1 MRFIS
6 SSTMFLLVLAL
17 FLSIIRSTLNVAVA
31 DDSLDGKSFLVE
43 LSETKKN
50 EVTKDELIFKDGTFF
65 SVECEQYG
73 FGPASYESKS
83 KGDAILFE
91 STLLSDTEGKAEWE
105 GSVKGDKI
113 TGTFIWSKEGQ
124 DPIIYTYAGNMK
136 K

>member
-1 MRFIS
+1 MRYIS
-6 SSTMFLLVLAL
+6 SSTIYLFALAL
-17 FLSIIRSTLNVAVA
+17 FLSLIGTNLNIAVA

-43 LSETKKN
+43 LSETKNN

-83 KGDAILFE
+83 EGDAILFE
-91 STLLSDTEGKAEWE
+91 STIVSDKEGKFEWE

-113 TGTFIWSKEGQ
+113 TGTSIWSKEGQ
-124 DPIIYTYAGNMK
+124 DPIIYTYKGNMK

>member
-1 MRFIS
+1 
-6 SSTMFLLVLAL
+6 
-17 FLSIIRSTLNVAVA
+17 
-31 DDSLDGKSFLVE
+31 LDGKSFLVE
-43 LSETKKN
+43 LSETKKH

-91 STLLSDTEGKAEWE
+91 STLNSDKEGKTEWE

-113 TGTFIWSKEGQ
+113 TGTMIWSKVGQ
-124 DPIIYTYAGNMK
+124 NPIIYTYMGTIK

>member
-6 SSTMFLLVLAL
+6 SPTIFLLALAL
-17 FLSIIRSTLNVAVA
+17 FLSLIGTNLNIAVA

-43 LSETKKN
+43 LSETKNN
-50 EVTKDELIFKDGTFF
+50 EVTKDEMIFKDGTFF

-83 KGDAILFE
+83 KGDTILFE
-91 STLLSDTEGKAEWE
+91 STLVSHTEGKAEWE

-124 DPIIYTYAGNMK
+124 DPIIYTYEGNMK

>member
-1 MRFIS
+1 MKFIS
-6 SSTMFLLVLAL
+6 SSTMFILVLAL
-17 FLSIIRSTLNVAVA
+17 FLSIISSTLNVAVA

-83 KGDAILFE
+83 KDDAILFE
-91 STLLSDTEGKAEWE
+91 STLVSGTEGKAEWE

>member
-1 MRFIS
+1 MRYIS
-6 SSTMFLLVLAL
+6 SSTIFLLMLAL
-17 FLSIIRSTLNVAVA
+17 FSSVSGTNLNVAVA

-43 LSETKKN
+43 LSETKKH

-83 KGDAILFE
+83 KGDAILFK
-91 STLLSDTEGKAEWE
+91 STLVSDREGKSEWE

-113 TGTFIWSKEGQ
+113 TGTSIWSKEGQ
-124 DPIIYTYAGNMK
+124 EPIIFTYEGNMK

>member
-1 MRFIS
+1 MRFNL
-6 SSTMFLLVLAL
+6 SSTIFFFVPAL
-17 FLSIIRSTLNVAVA
+17 FLSIISTNINIAVA
-31 DDSLDGKSFLVE
+31 GDSLDSKSFLVE
-43 LSETKKN
+43 LSETKTN

-91 STLLSDTEGKAEWE
+91 STLVSDTEGKSEWE

-113 TGTFIWSKEGQ
+113 TGTSIWSKEGQ
-124 DPIIYTYAGNMK
+124 DPIIYTYEGNMK

>member
-6 SSTMFLLVLAL
+6 SSTIFLLVLAL
-17 FLSIIRSTLNVAVA
+17 FLSIISTNLNIAVA

-91 STLLSDTEGKAEWE
+91 STLVSDTEGKSEWE

-113 TGTFIWSKEGQ
+113 TGTSIWSKEGQ
-124 DPIIYTYAGNMK
+124 DPIIYTYEGNMK

>member
-6 SSTMFLLVLAL
+6 SSTMFILVLAL
-17 FLSIIRSTLNVAVA
+17 FLSVISSTLNVAVA

-91 STLLSDTEGKAEWE
+91 STLVSGTEGKAEWE